1 MKNLGVIQG
10 RLSCPNEGFQ
20 ECPTNWQREFDLLP
34 EIGLS
39 HIEWIITCS
48 NYHQNPIFKCN
59 LKGYPISSLC
69 ADFMVH
75 TDFNKYDYLESFLV
89 PLCQA
94 AVSNAINCITI
105 PLLEASDVSK
115 IDDLNSFIDSF
126 SNIVNK
132 FPSLTFL
139 IEAELGVSK
148 LKKILD
154 ISPKIMITYD
164 TGNIT
169 SCQINHSNYVNSLAD
184 RILQVHLKDRTIN
197 PIKTVAPGSGN
208 TDFRLIF
215 SLLKRVNFTGPYTL
229 QTARA
234 KSGNEISTIKT
245 HKSILESIYYEK
257 LF

>member
-20 ECPTNWQREFDLLP
+20 ECPINWQREFDLLP

-39 HIEWIITCS
+39 HIEWIITSS

-75 TDFNKYDYLESFLV
+75 TNFKQYDYLESFLV

-94 AVSNAINCITI
+94 AASNAINCITI

-126 SNIVNK
+126 SNIVK
-132 FPSLTFL
+132 QFPSLTFL
-139 IEAELGVSK
+139 IEAELDVSK

-154 ISPKIMITYD
+154 ISPEIMVTYD

-169 SCQINHSNYVNSLAD
+169 SCKLDHQHYINNLSG

-197 PIKTVAPGSGN
+197 PINTVVPGKGD
-208 TDFRLIF
+208 TDFNLIF
-215 SLLKRVNFTGPYTL
+215 ASLKNTNFNGLYTL
-229 QTARA
+229 QTARENN
-234 KSGNEISTIKT
+234 GNEINTISK
-245 HKSILESIYYEK
+245 HKNFLTSLYNE
-257 LF
+257 